1 MNRAIKFR
9 IWDIKTKQYV
19 TSSLITKDNEV
30 YYPEIHPAGGVYFSR
45 MEGHEL
51 IYLNDNENCEG
62 RFALQQFTGLKAD
75 DGTEIYEGDIIQYY
89 IPWNGETVVRL
100 VKYDETFL
108 SFFVG
113 SVDESFVDLCDVID
127 MEKIKVIGNILESP
141 ELLKND

>member
-1 MNRAIKFR
+1 
-9 IWDIKTKQYV
+9 
-19 TSSLITKDNEV
+19 
-30 YYPEIHPAGGVYFSR
+30 
-45 MEGHEL
+45 L